1 MQLYTTRASKL
12 EKHEGLLI
20 PTKAKLIKQEMN
32 CGCAPFGQK
41 YY

>member
-1 MQLYTTRASKL
+1 MCLYTARASKL
-12 EKHEGLLI
+12 EKHEGLQI

-32 CGCAPFGQK
+32 CGCAPFSQK